1 MRRLSGQDDGFLHL
15 ESATA
20 PMNSMAIGVLVPA
33 THPDGSPRPV
43 TMVDVRA
50 HMARRLGELPSLRW
64 RIQRVPLGLHHPMVL
79 EDPDFDL
86 DYHLRHATLPAPG
99 GPAELD
105 RLVAALGEQRFDR
118 RHPLWQ
124 LTLVDGLA
132 DGKQAAIYRVQHAM
146 QDGTAAYTS
155 FSRVFSGDEHE
166 VAAPAEPWTPD
177 PVPTKR
183 RLLVDAIR
191 DLVRNLML
199 LPNLLV
205 RSWRGLEVGKERA
218 AVAPVAIPEYVVDTP
233 PCSLND
239 AFTLPHTYAR
249 ASLALDDVKQVKN
262 AAGVSL
268 NDVLLAT
275 VATALRRYLLVRHDL
290 PDKPLT
296 ASVPVGFE
304 PPDAPPRQFG
314 NRFTSITTSLA
325 THIADPWER
334 MLHISA
340 VTAEAKTV
348 LDLSG
353 PELMADWL
361 EMVPPFIAEPGIHA
375 MQKKRRENRE
385 QADHSIVVSNLK
397 GPNEP
402 WRFASA
408 AVESLHIQGPP
419 SNGVGPNVMVWSYG
433 DRLLIG
439 ILAFA
444 DAMADPAEFAGYL
457 ADALDELVT
466 LSATRT
472 PAAAQP

>member
-33 THPDGSPRPV
+33 TGPDGAPRPV
-43 TMVDVRA
+43 TMADVRA
-50 HMARRLGELPSLRW
+50 HMALRLGEMPSLRW
-64 RIQRVPLGLHHPMVL
+64 RLQPVPFRLHHPMVI

-86 DYHLRHATLPAPG
+86 DHHLRHVTLPAPG

-105 RLVAALGEQRFDR
+105 RLVADLGEQRFDR

-132 DGKQAAIYRVQHAM
+132 EGKQAAIYRVQHAL

-155 FSRVFSGDEHE
+155 FSRVFSGDDHE
-166 VAAPAEPWTPD
+166 VAAPAEPWVPD
-177 PVPTKR
+177 EVPRKW
-183 RLLVDAIR
+183 RLIVDALR
-191 DLVRNLML
+191 DLVRNLLL
-199 LPNLLV
+199 LPNLLA
-205 RSWRGLEVGKERA
+205 RSKRGLEVAKERKA
-218 AVAPVAIPEYVVDTP
+218 KATVAIPEYVVDTP

-249 ASLALDDVKQVKN
+249 AALPLDDVKLVKN
-262 AAGVSL
+262 AAGVTL
-268 NDVLLAT
+268 NDVLLAV

-290 PDKPLT
+290 PEKPLT

-304 PPDAPPRQFG
+304 PADAPPRQFG
-314 NRFTSITTSLA
+314 NRFTSLSTSLA
-325 THIADPWER
+325 TDIADPWAR

-340 VTAEAKTV
+340 VTAEAKAV

-361 EMVPPFIAEPGIHA
+361 EMVPPFLAEPGIHA
-375 MQKKRRENRE
+375 MQKKRREDRT

-397 GPNEP
+397 GPSEP

-433 DRLLIG
+433 EHLLVG

-444 DAMADPAEFAGYL
+444 DAMAEPAEFAGYL
-457 ADALDELVT
+457 ADALDELVG
-466 LSATRT
+466 LATAKA
-472 PAAAQP
+472 PAPA